1 MIAISGIALIINTA
15 MLRDPMVIKMMAE
28 NPMPIPLQYVF
39 TYLGLSISIV
49 AGFAMLKGKN
59 WGRLLYTV
67 WGIIGFAVGMATS
80 PMRIAMIPG
89 MILFV
94 IVVVFL
100 FLPKANAYFASG
112 KSLENAQSV

>member
-1 MIAISGIALIINTA
+1 
-15 MLRDPMVIKMMAE
+15 MVIKMMAE

-80 PMRIAMIPG
+80 PAKVAIIPG
-89 MILFV
+89 AILFV